1 MNAAVGTVAPN
12 GDRLSRTNRSLR
24 RQTPTPTLHYSVRK
38 MALSLHLKYEFRLMQ
53 IRRSQ
58 RALQAVVPRD
68 MRAHACTQ

>member
-1 MNAAVGTVAPN
+1 MLHWAQLHPTVS
-12 GDRLSRTNRSLR
+12 DQLSRTNSRSA
-24 RQTPTPTLHYSVRK
+24 PTLHNSIRK
-38 MALSLHLKYEFRLMQ
+38 MALSLYLEYEFRLLQ

>member
-12 GDRLSRTNRSLR
+12 GDQLSRTNSRSAP
-24 RQTPTPTLHYSVRK
+24 TPTPTLHYSVRK